1 MAGNNRPGRPLTGE
15 DFTEWSDRLR
25 EVEEILDDQE
35 LRSRVAQVRDRA
47 RAMRAEFRRH
57 GTEPQWDLVKSQL
70 LGELQQLEQRIGQEL
85 LQLQSD
91 RAMVPIDRD
100 AVPEEYDAAVQRYYE
115 LLGQKKRTRTTPK

>member
-1 MAGNNRPGRPLTGE
+1 
-15 DFTEWSDRLR
+15 
-25 EVEEILDDQE
+25 
-35 LRSRVAQVRDRA
+35 
-47 RAMRAEFRRH
+47 
-57 GTEPQWDLVKSQL
+57 L